1 MNDKKNIER
10 LFQEKFK
17 DFEVN
22 PSPELWGNIASQL
35 EKKKEKRRIFPFWFN
50 AKAAGIAAAL
60 VLGFFT
66 LNTNSDWLNRTS
78 LTDSAVESQTNSTIV
93 EKSNVTP
100 NEILKKSPNST
111 SSSSSENQ
119 ESGVISSNENGIEKR
134 NKTSQNVIVSS
145 AVENKLPSNQNPVAS
160 NVIKPTTT
168 KFKNTT
174 SYTKSNNL
182 STEGTLVQNN
192 SKSPREQ
199 GEKTSLVFLD
209 NPENAKKI
217 AKDVDE
223 PSFDKPTF
231 IVDKNK
237 STPIQS
243 NTALANSTQ
252 NLNLSNTEN
261 PIAKDFD
268 ADKKTVTSDNKQLIV
283 KPNDKNPKW
292 VSLNSVV
299 SDETE
304 KDSNGSLLQVNEKNK
319 DKLVVN
325 PVKSDKG
332 LNGKLSEEKG
342 ISITSDYRP
351 NLESQFKVIQ
361 NDSIMAALAA
371 NNPLER
377 ILREKEIEKTT
388 SEQQEKVEPT
398 TSKWGI
404 RPTVAVLFSGASQ
417 GSPISE
423 EFADNEKSFESKFG
437 LGIGVDY
444 AMNKK
449 LTIRTG
455 ISRVDMAYNTNDI
468 SFHSNL
474 SGRETQERT
483 MKNINKNPASSNVV
497 IEDKPNT
504 NSIEASSIAEETGV
518 LKQELGYIEIPME
531 ISYKLIDKKLGLNF
545 VTGISTLFLSGNKI
559 SITSNGMTTEIGEAN
574 NLNKVHFSTNI
585 GVGMKYNISKSF
597 DVSVEPMLKY
607 QIKTFSNDSGN
618 FKPYVMGVYS
628 GFRYKF

>member
-78 LTDSAVESQTNSTIV
+78 LTDSAVDSQTNSTVV
-93 EKSNVTP
+93 EKSNTLPIVKTK
-100 NEILKKSPNST
+100 NGTNSIANKT
-111 SSSSSENQ
+111 QEAIVSSSKVNETQSE
-119 ESGVISSNENGIEKR
+119 
-134 NKTSQNVIVSS
+134 NKTSQNAIVSS
-145 AVENKLPSNQNPVAS
+145 AVENKLPSNPIPVAS
-160 NVIKPTTT
+160 NAIKSTTT
-168 KFKNTT
+168 KSKNAS
-174 SYTKSNNL
+174 SYSKSTNL
-182 STEGTLVQNN
+182 VTEGTLVQNN
-192 SKSPREQ
+192 SKSVREESKNT
-199 GEKTSLVFLD
+199 GEVFVGKA
-209 NPENAKKI
+209 ENAKRI
-217 AKDVDE
+217 ANEVDE
-223 PSFDKPTF
+223 SPLDKQLF
-231 IVDKNK
+231 IIDKNK
-237 STPIQS
+237 PTLIQS

-252 NLNLSNTEN
+252 ISDLLNTED

-268 ADKKTVTSDNKQLIV
+268 ADKKRVTSDTKQSTV
-283 KPNDKNPKW
+283 KSNDKNPKW

-304 KDSNGSLLQVNEKNK
+304 KNANGGLLELNDKS
-319 DKLVVN
+319 KLVVN
-325 PVKSDKG
+325 DAKSNKAV
-332 LNGKLSEEKG
+332 NEKLSEEK
-342 ISITSDYRP
+342 SVSSTSDYSP
-351 NLESQFKVIQ
+351 SLESQFRVIQ

-504 NSIEASSIAEETGV
+504 NSIEASSIVEETGV